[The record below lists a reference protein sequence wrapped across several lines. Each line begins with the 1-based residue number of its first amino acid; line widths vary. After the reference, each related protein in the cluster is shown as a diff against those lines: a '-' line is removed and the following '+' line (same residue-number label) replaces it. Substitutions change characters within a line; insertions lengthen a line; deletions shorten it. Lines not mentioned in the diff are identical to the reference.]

1 MDAVESPH
9 KACQCSAPDAH
20 DSMPPEH
27 RRHNKAQWLLIFL
40 IRFYQSYLRL
50 HLFGRCRYWPT
61 CSEYGIAC
69 LETHGT
75 IKGGWLTFKRILRC
89 HPFCRGGIDPVPP
102 KKHEESA

>member
-1 MDAVESPH
+1 
-9 KACQCSAPDAH
+9 
-20 DSMPPEH
+20 MPPEH

-89 HPFCRGGIDPVPP
+89 HPFCRGGINPVPP